1 VRRRAGCCVAHAR
14 HDTGAAVHR
23 QLCGAD
29 LGQHAGKC
37 GKKTE
42 WTSIGLNAQAPF
54 VKLAKESTAVAAR
67 YNKALSSLAPAPSCD
82 EGVYTG
88 GWAKKWFGKATDVDS
103 IFSVWTDRWVEVDG
117 DRVLW
122 RTDRERVNGR
132 KGGEV
137 KVSGR
142 CSVEKYEYAGGFG
155 KSARRGLLLRVPPDH
170 VLAFVETMGKPALSL
185 AALHAQL
192 LAMVMDG
199 GMKDALPLACAIP
212 NEQMSTA
219 KYRTHLIRLNIIEES
234 DNDMD
239 VFHIVASA
247 HGGADHPHNYNIAQ
261 GSGYNRSIGARY
273 DDLNIYFVGKAR
285 AQKAIQVS
293 MDLGNTSRRR
303 NGKQPIKYTPQHSST
318 ADGEA
323 NYRYQA
329 GERMFKCMRGDKNE
343 VEEASRRPEEEEEG
357 KDRKRRVCEEPRG
370 GIC

>member
-1 VRRRAGCCVAHAR
+1 
-14 HDTGAAVHR
+14 
-23 QLCGAD
+23 
-29 LGQHAGKC
+29 
-37 GKKTE
+37 
-42 WTSIGLNAQAPF
+42 
-54 VKLAKESTAVAAR
+54 
-67 YNKALSSLAPAPSCD
+67 
-82 EGVYTG
+82 
-88 GWAKKWFGKATDVDS
+88 
-103 IFSVWTDRWVEVDG
+103 
-117 DRVLW
+117 
-122 RTDRERVNGR
+122 
-132 KGGEV
+132 
-137 KVSGR
+137 
-142 CSVEKYEYAGGFG
+142 
-155 KSARRGLLLRVPPDH
+155 
-170 VLAFVETMGKPALSL
+170 MGKPALSL

-343 VEEASRRPEEEEEG
+343 VEEASRRPEEEEEEDEDSTQIDACA
-357 KDRKRRVCEEPRG
+357 KDRVVKYLLWEYEEQVAAVSTEEQRAELRKMFDNVKNWLITDGRNVSQVVYQEKENELRTKGDFILSRLAELERRPAAVQSARAIIAASVKTIGTWAEAEPQIREEDTAKVGKKLVELEKAVRMLGKKPKPVLMPTP
-370 GIC
+370 